1 MSEKDIKK
9 SNFSENNYEMNWERY
24 EKALSK
30 VLQNFANRGYEEVTI
45 EELWVETSLPKD
57 LLLELIK
64 ERNIV
69 FPEEIK
75 EIKYKNDT
83 IWSSNKEWSM
93 HF

>member
-9 SNFSENNYEMNWERY
+9 SNSSENNYEMNWERY

-30 VLQNFANRGYEEVTI
+30 VLQNFANRGYEKVTI

-75 EIKYKNDT
+75 EIKYKNDI
-83 IWSSNKEWSM
+83 IWSSDKE
-93 HF
+93 

>member
-83 IWSSNKEWSM
+83 IWSSNKE
-93 HF
+93 

>member
-30 VLQNFANRGYEEVTI
+30 VLQNFANKGYEKVTI

-75 EIKYKNDT
+75 EIKYKNDI

>member
-30 VLQNFANRGYEEVTI
+30 VLQNFANKGYEKVTI

-75 EIKYKNDT
+75 EIKYKNDI
-83 IWSSNKEWSM
+83 IWSSDKEWSM